1 MEEQNKKTDPEE
13 VENKVSDLVNKVRR
27 ISMATGQ
34 IALASSILGAID
46 ARKKDKTPPSK
57 FISELKLNM
66 ESTINR
72 LTKAIES
79 IKQESDNKD
88 NTEKTG
94 DNI

>member
-1 MEEQNKKTDPEE
+1 MEEQNKKPDSEE

-27 ISMATGQ
+27 ISIATGQ

-72 LTKAIES
+72 LAKAIES
-79 IKQESDNKD
+79 IKQESNNKD
-88 NTEKTG
+88 NTEKSG

>member
-1 MEEQNKKTDPEE
+1 MEEQNKKPDPEE
-13 VENKVSDLVNKVRR
+13 VENKVNDLVNRVRR
-27 ISMATGQ
+27 LSIATGQ

-72 LTKAIES
+72 LAKAIES

-88 NTEKTG
+88 NTEKSG

>member
-1 MEEQNKKTDPEE
+1 MEEQNKKPDSEE
-13 VENKVSDLVNKVRR
+13 VENKVNDLVNKVRR
-27 ISMATGQ
+27 LSIATGQ

-72 LTKAIES
+72 LAKAIES

-88 NTEKTG
+88 NTEKSG

>member
-1 MEEQNKKTDPEE
+1 MEEQNKQQNLEE
-13 VENKVSDLVNKVRR
+13 VETRVNDLVNRVRR
-27 ISMATGQ
+27 ISIATGQ

-72 LTKAIES
+72 LTKALES
-79 IKQESDNKD
+79 IKQESDNIENKEKSGD
-88 NTEKTG
+88 NT
-94 DNI
+94 

>member
-1 MEEQNKKTDPEE
+1 MEEQNKKPDSEE

-72 LTKAIES
+72 LAKAIES
-79 IKQESDNKD
+79 IKQESNNKD
-88 NTEKTG
+88 NTEKSG

>member
-1 MEEQNKKTDPEE
+1 MEEQNKKPDSEE
-13 VENKVSDLVNKVRR
+13 VENKVNDLVNKVRR

-72 LTKAIES
+72 LAKAIES
-79 IKQESDNKD
+79 IKQESNNTN
-88 NTEKTG
+88 NTEKSG